1 VLPPAAPVSGAA
13 SIAMRYDHRMARIDD
28 TLAAATVLSVDGTP
42 HPLGTLWA
50 ERPAV
55 LVFLRHFG

>member
-1 VLPPAAPVSGAA
+1 
-13 SIAMRYDHRMARIDD
+13 MRYEGAMNRIDD
-28 TLAAATVLSVDGTP
+28 TLAAATVLSLDGTP
-42 HPLGTLWA
+42 RPLGTLWA